1 MKERISKAG
10 KHQKEAHAP
19 VRAARDA
26 PHRKC
31 ACGAPAGRTGACE
44 ACSGKQTPQDESASN
59 RAGPSQGS
67 TGRTGAEA
75 PAGRPLDEATKA
87 TMESS
92 FGHDF
97 TNVRVHVDG
106 PAAESALALN
116 ASAYTV
122 GSDVV
127 FSPGK
132 YEPESAE
139 GKARLAHELAHVVQQ
154 TVLTGSDSAES
165 AESEARRAGEAAASG
180 RPFSV
185 VTAASAGEAQLD
197 DDKNTL
203 DAKAKAIIALAKDA
217 KGKPEDNAVA
227 VVNAIIKEYYSK
239 DQPLVDSVVFDDGK
253 AASGVH
259 AEQKFSKT
267 SKSEESTGIIYVG
280 NSFLK
285 GVDDAHFARRVL
297 QVGHEI
303 EHIHQWR
310 EGLAGGH
317 KSSER
322 EFLAFYHEALLP
334 EKPGT
339 GRMQHSTRLSLID
352 AALGNFYCI
361 ASDKQKDYE
370 AKKKELLDRRAKEIS
385 AGGTPDKTDAP
396 TECKK
401 SS

>member
-1 MKERISKAG
+1 
-10 KHQKEAHAP
+10 
-19 VRAARDA
+19 
-26 PHRKC
+26 
-31 ACGAPAGRTGACE
+31 
-44 ACSGKQTPQDESASN
+44 
-59 RAGPSQGS
+59 
-67 TGRTGAEA
+67 
-75 PAGRPLDEATKA
+75 
-87 TMESS
+87 MESR

-106 PAAESALALN
+106 PAAESARAMN

-122 GSDVV
+122 GHDVV

-132 YEPESAE
+132 YEPESSE
-139 GKARLAHELAHVVQQ
+139 GRARLAHELAHVVQQ
-154 TVLTGSDSAES
+154 TMLNGSDSAEA

-180 RPFSV
+180 RPVSV
-185 VTAASAGEAQLD
+185 VTAASAGGAQRD
-197 DDKNTL
+197 DDKNPL
-203 DAKAKAIIALAKDA
+203 DAKAKAIIALAKGT

-227 VVNAIIKEYYSK
+227 IVNAIIKEYYAK
-239 DQPLVDSVVFDDGK
+239 DQALVDSVVFDDVK
-253 AASGVH
+253 AGSGVH

-280 NSFLK
+280 NAFLK
-285 GVDDAHFARRVL
+285 GVDDSHFARRVL

-317 KSSER
+317 KGSER
-322 EFLAFYHEALLP
+322 EFLAFYHEALSP

-339 GRMQHSTRLSLID
+339 GLMQHSTRLRLID

-370 AKKKELLDRRAKEIS
+370 AKKKDLLDRRAKEIS
-385 AGGTPDKTDAP
+385 AGGTPDTKDAP